1 MSSSGRFPAI
11 WCIGRNYADH
21 AAELGNERPERPMVF
36 MKNPASVIG
45 DGESI
50 VIPEVCRFPRPQV
63 DWEAEL
69 GVVVG
74 RDVRD
79 LGVEEAMDCVSHYRI
94 ANDVTARWWQ
104 KEGSGGQ
111 FCRGKSFDTF
121 CPVGPA
127 LPASDVADP
136 HALAIETRLNG
147 DVVQSS
153 NTSAMLFTIAEL
165 LVELT
170 RGTTLLEG
178 TLLLTGTPAGVGA
191 GMSPPRFL
199 EAGDVVEIEI
209 EGLGRLRNPV
219 ESMPLA

>member
-79 LGVEEAMDCVSHYRI
+79 LGVGEGMGGVEGGVQDQASMLAAASAAVEA
-94 ANDVTARWWQ
+94 
-104 KEGSGGQ
+104 SGWVG
-111 FCRGKSFDTF
+111 GDTRD
-121 CPVGPA
+121 PGIVPD
-127 LPASDVADP
+127 PAS
-136 HALAIETRLNG
+136 
-147 DVVQSS
+147 SS
-153 NTSAMLFTIAEL
+153 S
-165 LVELT
+165 
-170 RGTTLLEG
+170 
-178 TLLLTGTPAGVGA
+178 
-191 GMSPPRFL
+191 
-199 EAGDVVEIEI
+199 
-209 EGLGRLRNPV
+209 
-219 ESMPLA
+219 